1 MPGFTGKHASGTVLL
16 RHTTY
21 RVASALAPYSPHVE
35 GANLCKENE
44 MRRLIPVLLACLA
57 LTATACGGGDS
68 SGPASI
74 AGTYTLQTVNNAP
87 LPFTTSQDATYKA
100 EILSWVVTLN
110 EDKSYSFVFRGR
122 STDNGQPTEN
132 TITGT
137 GTYTVSGST
146 VDMFDPSDN
155 SHLGATVGENALTM
169 VVDGPVGVF
178 TLRFT
183 R

>member
-1 MPGFTGKHASGTVLL
+1 
-16 RHTTY
+16 
-21 RVASALAPYSPHVE
+21 
-35 GANLCKENE
+35 
-44 MRRLIPVLLACLA
+44 MRRLIPALLAGLV
-57 LTATACGGGDS
+57 LSATACGGGDS

-110 EDKSYSFVFRGR
+110 EDRSYSFVFRGQ
-122 STDNGQPTEN
+122 STDNGQTTVN
-132 TITGT
+132 TITST

-146 VDMFDPSDN
+146 VDMFDPVDN
-155 SHLGATVGENALTM
+155 SNLSATVNGNTLTI
-169 VVDGPVGVF
+169 VIDGGVGVF

>member
-1 MPGFTGKHASGTVLL
+1 
-16 RHTTY
+16 
-21 RVASALAPYSPHVE
+21 
-35 GANLCKENE
+35 
-44 MRRLIPVLLACLA
+44 MRRLIPALLAGLV
-57 LTATACGGGDS
+57 LSATACGGGDS

-110 EDKSYSFVFRGR
+110 EDRSYSFVFRGQ
-122 STDNGQPTEN
+122 STDNGQTTVN
-132 TITGT
+132 TITST

-146 VDMFDPSDN
+146 VDMFDPVDN
-155 SHLGATVGENALTM
+155 SNLSATLNGNTLTI
-169 VVDGPVGVF
+169 VIDGGVGVF

>member
-1 MPGFTGKHASGTVLL
+1 MWDAQPFARRMK
-16 RHTTY
+16 
-21 RVASALAPYSPHVE
+21 
-35 GANLCKENE
+35 
-44 MRRLIPVLLACLA
+44 MRRLIPALLAGLV
-57 LTATACGGGDS
+57 LSATACGGGDS

-87 LPFTTSQDATYKA
+87 LPFTTSEDATYKA

-110 EDKSYSFVFRGR
+110 DNNTYSHVFRGR
-122 STDNGQPTEN
+122 STDNGLPTEN
-132 TITGT
+132 TITTT

-146 VDMFDPSDN
+146 VAMSDPADN
-155 SHLGATVGENALTM
+155 FNNLTATVAGNTLTM
-169 VVDGPVGVF
+169 VIDASPVGVF

>member
-1 MPGFTGKHASGTVLL
+1 MRRFIPVVFASL
-16 RHTTY
+16 
-21 RVASALAPYSPHVE
+21 ALA
-35 GANLCKENE
+35 
-44 MRRLIPVLLACLA
+44 
-57 LTATACGGGDS
+57 ATACGGGDS

-74 AGTYTLQTVNNAP
+74 AGTYTLQTVNNAQ
-87 LPFTTSQDATYKA
+87 LPFTTDEDATYKA

-110 EDKSYSFVFRGR
+110 DNRSYSYVFRGR

-132 TITGT
+132 TITST

-155 SHLGATVGENALTM
+155 SNLTATVDGNTLTI
-169 VVDGPVGVF
+169 VIDGPLGVF

>member
-1 MPGFTGKHASGTVLL
+1 
-16 RHTTY
+16 
-21 RVASALAPYSPHVE
+21 
-35 GANLCKENE
+35 
-44 MRRLIPVLLACLA
+44 MRRLIPALLAGLV
-57 LTATACGGGDS
+57 LSATACGGGDS

-87 LPFTTSQDATYKA
+87 LPFTTSEDATYKA

-110 EDKSYSFVFRGR
+110 EDKSYSFVARGQ
-122 STDNGQPTEN
+122 STDNGQTTVN
-132 TITGT
+132 TITST

-146 VDMFDPSDN
+146 VDMLDPVDN
-155 SHLGATVGENALTM
+155 SNLTATVAGNTLTM
-169 VVDGPVGVF
+169 VIDASPVGVF